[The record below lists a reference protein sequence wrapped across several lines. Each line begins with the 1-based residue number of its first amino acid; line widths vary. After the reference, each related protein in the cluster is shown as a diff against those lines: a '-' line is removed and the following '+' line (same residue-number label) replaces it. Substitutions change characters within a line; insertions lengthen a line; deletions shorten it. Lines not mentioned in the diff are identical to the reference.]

1 MLGVSVSHCLQKQ
14 WEQKQS
20 SFLPRTLREE
30 KHSWGCQSQRVR
42 SVLLGPVSGLLGYGG
57 QQPYLTKHSFLA
69 YQNLLG
75 SPLGIVKAELPET
88 LCGREFK
95 VRALKKVFGGAW
107 ISYLVTYSLVLTV
120 DGCSLQGLGRAI
132 YWWLAGRQSAAVV
145 RPQVLPSPRARLP
158 PLLHL
163 SLLQLA
169 ASSERKGM
177 CQSGT
182 RRPGRAAAPRA
193 PSGLSGASVWRCAA
207 RLGRR

>member
-1 MLGVSVSHCLQKQ
+1 M
-14 WEQKQS
+14 
-20 SFLPRTLREE
+20 
-30 KHSWGCQSQRVR
+30 
-42 SVLLGPVSGLLGYGG
+42 LGPVSGLLGYGG
-57 QQPYLTKHSFLA
+57 QQPYQAKHSFLA
-69 YQNLLG
+69 YQNQLG
-75 SPLGIVKAELPET
+75 SSLGIVKAEVPET

-107 ISYLVTYSLVLTV
+107 ISHLVTYSLVLTV

-145 RPQVLPSPRARLP
+145 RPQVLPSPRACLP

-169 ASSERKGM
+169 ASSARKGM

-193 PSGLSGASVWRCAA
+193 PSGLPGASVWRCAA

>member
-1 MLGVSVSHCLQKQ
+1 MLGGSVSNCLQ
-14 WEQKQS
+14 EQKQS
-20 SFLPRTLREE
+20 PFLPRTPRENRKNTVGAAKAE
-30 KHSWGCQSQRVR
+30 RGMVCFAGACQWTPRVW
-42 SVLLGPVSGLLGYGG
+42 G

-69 YQNLLG
+69 YQNQLG
-75 SPLGIVKAELPET
+75 SSLGVVKAEIPET

-95 VRALKKVFGGAW
+95 VRALKKVFGGIG
-107 ISYLVTYSLVLTV
+107 ISQLVTYNLVLTV
-120 DGCSLQGLGRAI
+120 DGCSLQRAI

-145 RPQVLPSPRARLP
+145 RPQVLPSPRACLL

-163 SLLQLA
+163 CLLQLA
-169 ASSERKGM
+169 ASSARKGM

-193 PSGLSGASVWRCAA
+193 PAGLLGAGVWRCAA